1 MSACKYKRGEYC
13 GLRNDIRAKSLE
25 IKSYCIESPCPDEK
39 PLTNADRIRAMTDE
53 ELAEYI
59 LKREIRIV
67 DKLSQLQAFT
77 FKFDAEK
84 GKKDMLAWLQ
94 QGVDDEDKTM

>member
-1 MSACKYKRGEYC
+1 MSTCKYKRGEYC
-13 GLRNDIRAKSLE
+13 GLRNDIRAKLLK
-25 IKSYCIESPCPDEK
+25 IKSYCIEGPCPDEK
-39 PLTNADRIRAMTDE
+39 PLTNADCIRAMTDE

-84 GKKDMLAWLQ
+84 GKKDMLDWLKQ
-94 QGVDDEDKTM
+94 EAEEGE